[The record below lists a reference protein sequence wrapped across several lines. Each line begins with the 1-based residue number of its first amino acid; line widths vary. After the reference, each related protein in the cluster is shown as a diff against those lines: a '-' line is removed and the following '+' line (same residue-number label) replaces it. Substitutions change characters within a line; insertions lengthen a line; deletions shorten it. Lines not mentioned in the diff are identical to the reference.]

1 MKEMTEVDDVVI
13 AHAPGETITE
23 QMRGLLAQITVRV
36 LGSVASKE
44 NLLPTMQRID
54 DTIHII
60 GENGEQ
66 LLLPGIEYDD
76 IDGYVI

>member
-1 MKEMTEVDDVVI
+1 
-13 AHAPGETITE
+13 
-23 QMRGLLAQITVRV
+23 VRV

-60 GENGEQ
+60 GKNGEQ
-66 LLLPGIEYDD
+66 LLLPGIESGD

>member
-1 MKEMTEVDDVVI
+1 
-13 AHAPGETITE
+13 
-23 QMRGLLAQITVRV
+23 MRGLLAQITVRV

-44 NLLPTMQRID
+44 ILLPTMQRID

-60 GENGEQ
+60 GEKGEQ
-66 LLLPGIEYDD
+66 LLLPGIEYGD